1 VILRLPSHW
10 ASLIVLLA
18 IVMLIAAQ
26 PVGVLWHFAHDH
38 VGDHADDGHDVAGV
52 HAADTDAD
60 DHEADHGHLW
70 SIAAAAVV
78 PPRLSQPQPIAALQL
93 VEAGSQPSRAPFP
106 PFSPPRA

>member
-1 VILRLPSHW
+1 MILRLPTHW
-10 ASLIVLLA
+10 ASVIVLLA

-38 VGDHADDGHDVAGV
+38 VGDHAHEGHDVAGLHV
-52 HAADTDAD
+52 ADTDAY

-70 SIAAAAVV
+70 TIAAAAVV
-78 PPRLSQPQPIAALQL
+78 APRLSQPHPIAALQL
-93 VEAGSQPSRAPFP
+93 VEDVSQPSRTPFP

>member
-1 VILRLPSHW
+1 M
-10 ASLIVLLA
+10 VLVA

-38 VGDHADDGHDVAGV
+38 VGDHSHDDVAGLHV
-52 HAADTDAD
+52 ADTDAT

-70 SIAAAAVV
+70 TIAAAAVIA
-78 PPRLSQPQPIAALQL
+78 PRVSQPHPIAELDL
-93 VEAGSQPSRAPFP
+93 VEDLSQPSRAPFP